1 MNKKDIYVGM
11 KVKVFDVNS
20 RRTGQPDSGWDGVVT
35 AVRRTKCDIDYGD
48 PKQYAFDIERQRI
61 EDGYG
66 HRYFKTLEEAD
77 RDSRYSAAKEVIL
90 ASGLGKGDLTQI
102 PLVKLEAIAALLGE
116 E

>member
-48 PKQYAFDIERQRI
+48 PRQYTFDIERQRI
-61 EDGYG
+61 EDDYG
-66 HRYFKTLEEAD
+66 HRYFKTLEQAD
-77 RDSRYSAAKEVIL
+77 HDERYSAAKEVIY

>member
-1 MNKKDIYVGM
+1 MNKQDIYVGM
-11 KVKVFDVNS
+11 KVKVFDVNG
-20 RRTGQPDSGWDGVVT
+20 RRIGQPDSGWDGVVT

-48 PKQYAFDIERQRI
+48 PRRYAFDIERQRI
-61 EDGYG
+61 EDGYA

-77 RDSRYSAAKEVIL
+77 HDERYGAAKAAIL